1 MYLKFVT
8 LHKVQG
14 TILGIFLLDKYLK
27 SCYNKFVLK
36 QVQIHKNGDDNMK
49 KMNFDVLHSNI
60 EAERAR
66 KGWTIQ
72 QTADKLG
79 INERTYRKRLANA
92 QDIPASVLYDI
103 AVLFGVSADYLVG
116 LSDKINRV

>member
-1 MYLKFVT
+1 
-8 LHKVQG
+8 
-14 TILGIFLLDKYLK
+14 
-27 SCYNKFVLK
+27 
-36 QVQIHKNGDDNMK
+36 MK

-79 INERTYRKRLANA
+79 INERTYRNRLANA